1 MSDQPKVDWSAV
13 LKGAPEGVTHVRVNG
28 NLWYAR
34 SPAGEL
40 RIYNSENEEWER
52 SVYCGD
58 VARQQSMQL
67 IPVPADAQQVEPVGN
82 PEWPTEERINNIGPN
97 GNEGEHYDALKASPA
112 QTAVSG
118 FWTEAPADATHF
130 CLTSGH
136 WYQRKDDRLLYQERF
151 NGKYGWH
158 SSARSPGD
166 LNDMIPRPESE
177 AQALLPGYWFH
188 ISAEERHKRIIAR
201 ARGLRS
207 ADPGAAQILL
217 RAIVDEL
224 GIRKL
229 VEVPL
234 DIFTQT
240 KVMIALIRG
249 TGAPVTWCHI
259 EEEAREQIRLSNI
272 THLNF
277 SGDTVTEDA
286 LSKTFTKLGEA
297 LKARAQRKGLITGGY
312 TGMPADS
319 IDVVLTDLK
328 FAPDYGEHPQFVGR
342 LDRKAFPADGYER
355 LHDVYRDAHD
365 HAAYDK
371 GKERHANDLPF
382 HEQRMQTISQGL
394 NSPVGM
400 AYQVIKKLQ
409 EGLQMEDAG
418 ARRRE
423 LLGAL
428 NYLAGIVIFLD
439 DQEAGGD
446 V

>member
-1 MSDQPKVDWSAV
+1 MSTDK
-13 LKGAPEGVTHVRVNG
+13 
-28 NLWYAR
+28 
-34 SPAGEL
+34 
-40 RIYNSENEEWER
+40 
-52 SVYCGD
+52 
-58 VARQQSMQL
+58 
-67 IPVPADAQQVEPVGN
+67 GN

-97 GNEGEHYDALKASPA
+97 GNEGEHYDALKVSPA
-112 QTAVSG
+112 QSAGSD

-158 SSARSPGD
+158 SSARSPED

-177 AQALLPGYWFH
+177 AQALLPGDWFH
-188 ISAEERHKRIIAR
+188 ITAQDRHTRIIQQAR
-201 ARGLRS
+201 SLQL
-207 ADPGAAQILL
+207 ADRDAAQILL
-217 RAIVDEL
+217 RAIVEEL
-224 GIRKL
+224 EIRKL

-234 DIFTQT
+234 DIFLQT

-249 TGAPVTWCHI
+249 TGTPVTWCHI
-259 EEEAREQIRLSNI
+259 VEETREQIRLSNI
-272 THLNF
+272 THLN
-277 SGDTVTEDA
+277 DDDREDA
-286 LSKTFTKLGEA
+286 PHASTDFTKLEERVSRIFHGDLLSVE
-297 LKARAQRKGLITGGY
+297 
-312 TGMPADS
+312 
-319 IDVVLTDLK
+319 VVY
-328 FAPDYGEHPQFVGR
+328 PPQE
-342 LDRKAFPADGYER
+342 FPADGYER
-355 LHDVYRDAHD
+355 LHDAYRDAHD
-365 HAAYDK
+365 QAAYGK
-371 GKERHANDLPF
+371 GNERHANDLPF

-394 NSPVGM
+394 NSPGGM